1 MFRFTRVAS
10 ALWLWVVV
18 QQPADVLASPAK
30 DLENQSASQRFFTN
44 GTVCEIHM
52 EMPTAGIES
61 LKREPRKPV
70 HARILEGTNIYV
82 KAGVHLK
89 GNSTFRPIDGEKP
102 SFTIKFNFDTPGQ
115 RFHGLAKISLNNSIQ
130 DPSYINE
137 PLCTELF
144 RGIGVPVARISH
156 ARVWLNQRYLGVYI
170 LVEGLTKDF
179 LKLNFSNSDGNL
191 YEGNSQDIDEDLPQ
205 INGTNTSRADLKALA
220 DIAREADAGLR
231 WQRLQKALDMNG
243 FISMMAGEVLM
254 SAWDGY
260 YNDANN
266 YRIYH
271 DTKSARM
278 VMMPHGM
285 DNMWQVDDAR
295 WRPELHTL
303 LGKAIL
309 QTSQGQNL
317 YRERFWTLFDGP
329 FRAELLLVRVDQIS
343 QRLRPAIAK
352 DGNEAVKQFDK
363 EVATVR
369 RRITARMDYLAQEL
383 STLSHRLSFSS
394 EGIAKLAGWQAKA
407 EAGPLKLDHVEKDGR
422 PALHVQAAREGKG
435 TWLTRVQLDPG
446 NYVFQGEACTL
457 GLVASG
463 SEPGAGAGLRRA
475 GEKPGKRLSGDSPWT
490 RLESEFEVR
499 ESGTVELRCELQ
511 CKEGEAWF
519 DTTSLRLRR
528 VAGEVETLK
537 RQPQN

>member
-1 MFRFTRVAS
+1 MFRFIRAAG
-10 ALWLWVVV
+10 ALWFWVAI
-18 QQPADVLASPAK
+18 QQPIGLLASPAK
-30 DLENQSASQRFFTN
+30 DLENQRASQGFFTN
-44 GTVCEIHM
+44 GTVCEIHI
-52 EMPTAGIES
+52 ELPPAGIES
-61 LKREPRKPV
+61 LKKQPRKPV
-70 HARILEGTNIYV
+70 RARLLEGTNIYV

-89 GNSTFRPIDGEKP
+89 GNSTFRPVDGEKP

-115 RFHGLAKISLNNSIQ
+115 RFHGLTKISLNNSLQ

-137 PLCTELF
+137 ALCTDLF

-156 ARVWLNQRYLGVYI
+156 ARVWLNQRYLGVYV

-179 LKLNFSNSDGNL
+179 LKLNFKNSDGNL
-191 YEGNSQDIDEDLPQ
+191 YEGNAQDIDEDLTQ
-205 INGTNTSRADLKALA
+205 INGEDTSRADLKALA
-220 DIAREADAGLR
+220 AATREADAGSR
-231 WQRLQKALDMNG
+231 WLRLQKALDMDG

-271 DTKSARM
+271 DTRTDRM
-278 VMMPHGM
+278 VMMPHGL

-329 FRAELLLVRVDQIS
+329 FRAELLLDRVEQVS

-352 DGNEAVKQFDK
+352 DGNEALKQFDK

-369 RRITARMDYLAQEL
+369 RRVSARMDYLAQEL
-383 STLSHRLSFSS
+383 TTLAHRLSFSS

-407 EAGPLKLDHVEKDGR
+407 EAGQLKLDHVEKDGR
-422 PALHVQAAREGKG
+422 PALHMHGTRDGKG

-446 NYVFQGEACTL
+446 KYVFQGEARTL
-457 GLVASG
+457 GVLATGNES
-463 SEPGAGAGLRRA
+463 GAGLRSA
-475 GEKPGKRLSGDSPWT
+475 GDKPGTHLSGDSPWT
-490 RLESEFEVR
+490 HLESQFEVR
-499 ESGTVELRCELQ
+499 ESGTMELRCELQ
-511 CKEGEAWF
+511 CKQGEAWF
-519 DTTSLRLRR
+519 ETASLRLRR
-528 VAGEVETLK
+528 VEVVG
-537 RQPQN
+537 R